1 MALALNTGVRR
12 GSLLGLEREHVNLSD
27 RSAFVEVALRGG
39 TVKKME
45 VKPNHL
51 LVVRNKRGKP
61 YSLPLNPA
69 ARAVVAQLLANGKA
83 ARHLFVSFRTG
94 RAYVDTK
101 KGFAAACSAA
111 GLDGFTF
118 HDLRHTFATRLKEAG
133 VDPVTRRDLLG
144 HASTVMTDSYTHSAT
159 TTKQS
164 AVDSISPSAETNP
177 LHFPA
182 KAKQPPSAAAVSA

>member
-1 MALALNTGVRR
+1 VALALNTGVRR
-12 GSLLGLEREHVNLSD
+12 GGLLGLEREHVNLSD
-27 RSAFVEVALRGG
+27 RSAFVEVAVRGG

-45 VKPNHL
+45 VRPNHL
-51 LVVRNKRGKP
+51 LVVRNKKGSP

-69 ARAVVAQLLANGKA
+69 ARAIVAEPLANEKA

-101 KGFAAACSAA
+101 KGFAASCLAA
-111 GLDGFTF
+111 GLDDFTF

-144 HASTVMTDSYTHSAT
+144 HAGAVMTDSYTHSAAA
-159 TTKQS
+159 TKQA
-164 AVDSISPSAETNP
+164 AVDSIATSAKTSP
-177 LHFPA
+177 LRFPA
-182 KAKQPPSAAAVSA
+182 KAEQPPEPAVNA